1 MSIFPGSSAAMICS
15 STGANET
22 VTCPASTGTGGT
34 AGRRTAWP
42 RRFSWGKRMKKGED
56 VEFGLWELRVD
67 GFLWIFMDFYGWYIY
82 IWILM
87 IFGDFDGKS
96 EKIFG
101 DFDDDWWWFIRIFMD
116 LLGFIVMWICGF
128 LEDDLYGFRMN
139 CGTPRFT
146 CETFSLVPYD
156 IWIYMDYSDVKSVNI
171 CNIHI

>member
-1 MSIFPGSSAAMICS
+1 
-15 STGANET
+15 
-22 VTCPASTGTGGT
+22 
-34 AGRRTAWP
+34 
-42 RRFSWGKRMKKGED
+42 
-56 VEFGLWELRVD
+56 
-67 GFLWIFMDFYGWYIY
+67 MDFYGWYIY

>member
-1 MSIFPGSSAAMICS
+1 MFSICFSQSFPIFFHPCFDSIDSIFARSPVPWATSARGFWA
-15 STGANET
+15 
-22 VTCPASTGTGGT
+22 
-34 AGRRTAWP
+34 P
-42 RRFSWGKRMKKGED
+42 RRWGFTRRQVGEES
-56 VEFGLWELRVD
+56 VEICGIFGD
-67 GFLWIFMDFYGWYIY
+67 FYGFLWIFMDFYGWYIY

-101 DFDDDWWWFIRIFMD
+101 DFDDDWWWLRIFMD

>member
-1 MSIFPGSSAAMICS
+1 MFFPEFSYLFPPS
-15 STGANET
+15 STR
-22 VTCPASTGTGGT
+22 STRIARSPVPWATSARGFW
-34 AGRRTAWP
+34 AP
-42 RRFSWGKRMKKGED
+42 RRWGFTRRQVGEES
-56 VEFGLWELRVD
+56 VEICGIFGDFYGW
-67 GFLWIFMDFYGWYIY
+67 FLWIFW
-82 IWILM
+82 
-87 IFGDFDGKS
+87 DFDGKS

-101 DFDDDWWWFIRIFMD
+101 DVGDDWWWFIRNFMD